1 MTEPSQDSAKQS
13 SAKKGLSLGRLAPI
27 LILLAGLGT
36 FFLLGWHKYV
46 SFEVLKENRASLL
59 DLVAHYGVVAGLGFT
74 TIYAVVAAC
83 SIPAAAL
90 LTITA
95 GFLFGPYFA
104 TVYVVVGATLGA
116 SALFLAAR
124 YAFADLLRAKAGA
137 AIQKMEA
144 GFQENALNYM
154 LVLRLVPL
162 FPFFIVN
169 LVPAF
174 LGVPLRTFAIGTFIG
189 IIPGTFVYTLV
200 GNGVGAIFDR
210 GEVPDLGTIFQPQ
223 ILAPILGL
231 ALLAVIPVIYKKMK
245 DRKTGV

>member
-1 MTEPSQDSAKQS
+1 MTDPTPEQTETA
-13 SAKKGLSLGRLAPI
+13 ARKGISLGRFVPI
-27 LILLAGLGT
+27 FVLLAGLGL
-36 FFLLGWHKYV
+36 FFLLGWHRYV
-46 SFEVLKENRASLL
+46 SFDVLKENRANLL
-59 DLVAHYGVVAGLGFT
+59 ELVAQYGILSGLGFVT
-74 TIYAVVAAC
+74 LYAIVAAC

-104 TVYVVVGATLGA
+104 TIYVVVGATLGA

-174 LGVPLRTFAIGTFIG
+174 LGVPLRIFVIGTFIG
-189 IIPGTFVYTLV
+189 IIPGTFVYALV

-210 GEVPDLGTIFQPQ
+210 GEVPDAGIIFQPQ

-231 ALLAVIPVIYKKMK
+231 AVLAVIPVVYKKLK
-245 DRKTGV
+245 ARKQG